1 MDGCGRERG
10 HLRMEHLRD
19 VTQEK
24 DPYAN
29 GYVLEERHQ
38 QIEARAS
45 MCIEEPIEVA
55 LQNARALSYL
65 YVQ

>member
-1 MDGCGRERG
+1 
-10 HLRMEHLRD
+10 MEHLRD

-38 QIEARAS
+38 KIEARAS